1 MNLQIG
7 DIVIP
12 LPPFGQLVFL
22 LSGGLATLASIMM
35 ITRRKAVHS
44 ALWLVAVFFNI
55 AVMYVMLGAEFL
67 AALQVLVYTGAIL
80 VLFLFVIMLLGLQE
94 RGPRLGGLH
103 TAQLVAAWPVGL
115 LLMIQIII
123 ITLFS
128 NQPQQVNFG
137 DTIGDTPVLWNAA
150 AVTAIGGNVQAL
162 GNTLYTQFL
171 LPFEVASLILLLA
184 VIGAIVLARK
194 EEPAEVEEV
203 LPSLGISIGRRSV
216 ANSPQEDQIEKTL
229 LPALGVTAAPDASMR
244 DRGMPIIEQP
254 SGVGAGTTSGVEV
267 QPPAGSPPAA
277 PRNTQNTQN
286 TQNTPNDEER

>member
-22 LSGGLATLASIMM
+22 VAAGVATLGAVMM

-44 ALWLVAVFFNI
+44 ALWLVVVFFNL

-80 VLFLFVIMLLGLQE
+80 VLFLFVVMLLGLGE
-94 RGPRLGGLH
+94 GPTLRSRH
-103 TAQLVAAWPVGL
+103 TAELVAAWPVGL
-115 LLMIQIII
+115 LLMAQIVVII
-123 ITLFS
+123 LFS
-128 NQPQQVNFG
+128 NQPQQTSFG
-137 DTIGDTPVLWNAA
+137 DTVGNTQVIWNAA
-150 AVTAIGGNVQAL
+150 AITAVGGNVQAL
-162 GNTLYTQFL
+162 GSTLYTQFL

-203 LPSLGISIGRRSV
+203 LPSLGISLGRRGI
-216 ANSPQEDQIEKTL
+216 ANSPQETQFEKKL
-229 LPALGVTAAPDASMR
+229 LGALGDEYVPDAEAHGR
-244 DRGMPIIEQP
+244 EIPTVRQP

-267 QPPAGSPPAA
+267 EPPPGDGAAGRTTETTGS
-277 PRNTQNTQN
+277 T
-286 TQNTPNDEER
+286 EER